1 MKIKD
6 NFYDFNF
13 KSEEKF
19 VKVRVILFQYQ
30 GGPKVVGLFS
40 LGYNFKSFNHT
51 KPKF

>member
-19 VKVRVILFQYQ
+19 VKVSVILFQYIR
-30 GGPKVVGLFS
+30 VLTRIS
-40 LGYNFKSFNHT
+40 IIIS
-51 KPKF
+51 